1 MALKCDHYT
10 LPSCFSSPRTKHN
23 WHFTIRFL
31 IYTAPRN
38 VYLIL
43 NYHLFLRQE
52 YFFELLYLSEYD
64 IRMFLFVISLRN
76 GPSIKYV
83 RNQGNGTFKMCPG
96 AYRKR
101 GVSYLTCAYALTLLL
116 LCFCLMVSCF
126 ICKILTLS
134 SFSKGMFVRNG

>member
-1 MALKCDHYT
+1 MTTTHYHHVLVAPVQSITGT
-10 LPSCFSSPRTKHN
+10 LLLG
-23 WHFTIRFL
+23 FL

-83 RNQGNGTFKMCPG
+83 RN
-96 AYRKR
+96 
-101 GVSYLTCAYALTLLL
+101 
-116 LCFCLMVSCF
+116 
-126 ICKILTLS
+126 
-134 SFSKGMFVRNG
+134 